1 MPSEKDLKLA
11 HQLRDALAR
20 LRRNLRKQ
28 FGGPAQLSVAEENVV
43 RILLSQERALP
54 SELCAQLKISSQF
67 MSQVLHRLEEMD
79 YINRKESATD
89 KRKTIVSLSKKGL
102 LRLEQRRKEKED
114 WLAMRISNIYNREEK
129 ESLYQ
134 ALGLL
139 GRLYE
144 DQ

>member
-1 MPSEKDLKLA
+1 
-11 HQLRDALAR
+11 
-20 LRRNLRKQ
+20 
-28 FGGPAQLSVAEENVV
+28 
-43 RILLSQERALP
+43 
-54 SELCAQLKISSQF
+54 